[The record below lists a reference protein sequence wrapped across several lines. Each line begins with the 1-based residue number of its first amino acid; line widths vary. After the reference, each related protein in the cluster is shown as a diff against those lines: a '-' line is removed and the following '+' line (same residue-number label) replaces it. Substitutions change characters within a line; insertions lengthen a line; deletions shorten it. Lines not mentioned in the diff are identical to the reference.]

1 MAEPGLVFWLLLA
14 LGLGGVSC
22 RRQEVGPSVPPGT
35 PVILISIDTLRSD
48 RLPAY
53 GYGGVETPAIDG
65 LRADSILFRRAYSHV
80 PLTLPAH
87 ASLLTGLYPP
97 EHGVRDNAGY
107 RLRSESLP
115 YLPRLLKGLGYQTG
129 AAVSAF
135 VLRATAG
142 LDAGFDF
149 YDDHLLISAKALLS
163 DLQRDGLDTLAASR
177 QWLRSVAGEPFFFF
191 FHIYE
196 PHTPHA
202 PPEPF
207 ASRYESAYDGEV
219 AAADAVIGELFEEL
233 KRLDVYDSSIILLTS
248 DHGEGLYDHGD
259 NEHGLLLYRESLQV
273 PLLLKLPFSER
284 GGSTVERAVGL
295 IDVVPTLAPLLGAEV
310 PDDLPGLSLLDVED
324 AASSRPIYAET
335 LFPRFHF
342 SWSELFSVLDP
353 PYHYIQGPDP
363 ELYNLDLDPLE
374 KNNILRD
381 DRRALGKMRQQLQ
394 AYEQSFAP
402 PSEEDAETRDKLA
415 ALGYLGSTASAGTG
429 KLPDPKSQLAT
440 VEELKFAFEDYA
452 QGRYPEAAERFQAVL
467 DQQPQLVDAWEQ
479 LGHARTAM
487 GQPQAALDAFEQ
499 ALSLSGGSPPV
510 AGAIAGVLLK
520 LDRLEEARQYA
531 ELAVEG
537 HEQSRDTLAQIIIRQ
552 GDLEAAEPIVEE
564 AVARRGSRLGPLI
577 TMAELRFSQGRFDEV
592 LELTDQAIAEFGDRT
607 DWRSIRGLHY
617 LRGSTFT
624 RMDRLDEASRAYRKE
639 TDLFPTALGA
649 YANLAIVNAMQQQ
662 VAEAR
667 GALRLMVERNP
678 TPQAYA
684 IAVRTLRQ
692 LEDIPTAKEFL
703 NEAQRRWPDEP
714 SLSSLG

>member
-1 MAEPGLVFWLLLA
+1 MAERGLVVCWLLTTIVGA
-14 LGLGGVSC
+14 VSC
-22 RRQEVGPSVPPGT
+22 RRQEAGPSVPPGT

-53 GYGGVETPAIDG
+53 GYQAVATPAIDS
-65 LRADSILFRRAYSHV
+65 LRADSILFRRAFTHV

-107 RLRSESLP
+107 RLRSEGLP
-115 YLPRLLKGLGYQTG
+115 YLPKILKELGYRTG

-149 YDDHLLISAKALLS
+149 YDDHLLIGAKALLS
-163 DLQRDGLDTLAASR
+163 DIQRDGLETLAASR
-177 QWLRSVAGEPFFFF
+177 EWLQSVAGEPFFFF

-219 AAADAVIGELFEEL
+219 AAADAVIGQLLEEL
-233 KRLDVYDSSIILLTS
+233 KRLDVYDSAIILLTS

-273 PLLLKLPFSER
+273 PLLLKLPLSER

-310 PDDLPGLSLLDVED
+310 PDDLPGLSLLDAD
-324 AASSRPIYAET
+324 DSSGKRPLYAET
-335 LFPRFHF
+335 FFPRFHF

-363 ELYNLDLDPLE
+363 ELYNLELDPLE
-374 KNNILRD
+374 KNNILRR
-381 DRRALGKMRQQLQ
+381 DRPALSRMRRHLE

-415 ALGYLGSTASAGTG
+415 ALGYLGSTASTGTG
-429 KLPDPKSQLAT
+429 ELPDPKSQLAT

-452 QGRYPEAAERFQAVL
+452 QGRYPEAAEKFQAVL
-467 DQQPQLVDAWEQ
+467 DKQPQLVDAWEQ
-479 LGHARTAM
+479 LGHARRAM
-487 GQPQAALDAFEQ
+487 GQPLAALEAFEQ

-531 ELAVEG
+531 ELAVDG
-537 HEQSRDTLAQIIIRQ
+537 HEQSRDTLAQICIRQ
-552 GDLEAAEPIVEE
+552 GDLESAEPIVQE
-564 AVARRGSRLGPLI
+564 VLARRGSRLGPLV
-577 TMAELRFSQGRFDEV
+577 TAAELRFSQSRFQEA
-592 LELTDQAIAEFGDRT
+592 LELTDQTLAEFGDRT
-607 DWRSIRGLHY
+607 DWQSISGLHY
-617 LRGSTFT
+617 LRGSTFA
-624 RMDRLDEASRAYRKE
+624 RLGQLDEAGRAFRKE
-639 TDLFPTALGA
+639 ADLFPRALGA
-649 YANLAIVNAMQQQ
+649 YANLARLYAVQQQ
-662 VAEAR
+662 PTEAR
-667 GALRLMVERNP
+667 RAIQLMVERNP

-684 IAVRTLRQ
+684 AAVRTLRQ
-692 LEDIPTAKEFL
+692 IGDAPSATRLL
-703 NEAQRRWPDEP
+703 SEAQRLWPGNP
-714 SLSSLG
+714 SLRDLG